1 MVVIKF
7 GGTSVGSAERIKNL
21 TDIVKAHRDRNP
33 IVVVSAV
40 GGITD
45 KLLAAAAKAYQ
56 KREIDTQ
63 EIVDNHKQILS
74 DLNLDSNLV
83 DEELKELEE
92 ILFVIS
98 RIRDQSPKI
107 IDIISS
113 FGERMSAKLVAA
125 YLASIGISSQSF
137 NAYDIGMITDSN
149 FGAAEPL
156 PEAFDLLNKN
166 LSGLSDL
173 VPIVTGFVAKNEEG
187 QITTLGRG
195 GSDYTAAIIGA
206 AVKAEEIQIWTDV
219 YGMMTAN
226 PKIVAEAKSILRIS
240 FNEAAELAFFGA
252 KVLHPK
258 TIIPAV
264 KSNIPVTILNSFDPD
279 HEGTTILAEVP
290 VGDSVVRAISLRKDI
305 TLFKIK
311 SSRMLLMHGFLA
323 KLFEAFDKNQI
334 SVDMIAT
341 SEISVSMTFDNK
353 NVDEKLEKIKQ
364 ELAGIGEIYIEHGK
378 AIISLV
384 GIGLEN
390 DLEAL
395 NRISSTILNNG
406 IQIHLI
412 SKGASEINIGFVIDD
427 KDGEK
432 AVKCL
437 HKEFFE

>member
-1 MVVIKF
+1 
-7 GGTSVGSAERIKNL
+7 
-21 TDIVKAHRDRNP
+21 
-33 IVVVSAV
+33 
-40 GGITD
+40 
-45 KLLAAAAKAYQ
+45 
-56 KREIDTQ
+56 
-63 EIVDNHKQILS
+63 
-74 DLNLDSNLV
+74 
-83 DEELKELEE
+83 
-92 ILFVIS
+92 
-98 RIRDQSPKI
+98 
-107 IDIISS
+107 
-113 FGERMSAKLVAA
+113 
-125 YLASIGISSQSF
+125 
-137 NAYDIGMITDSN
+137 
-149 FGAAEPL
+149 
-156 PEAFDLLNKN
+156 
-166 LSGLSDL
+166 
-173 VPIVTGFVAKNEEG
+173 IVTGFVAKNEEG